1 MKHQIKKIYY
11 DTLTGTGD
19 TKTPNFSLCLR
30 VFVVN
35 LRGVSVSLILLAL
48 LLAGCTAFGPE
59 PTATPS
65 VTPEPTATVLP
76 TVGPQITPAPDVDE
90 TVRAYLD
97 AWKLDDYAGMY
108 NLLTSISRDAISL
121 EDFTARYTSVNAE
134 MALSTVE
141 YEILSSL
148 VRNAQSAQASYRLTL
163 NSVLVGDIQRDTLMS
178 LSLEEGD
185 WRVQWSDELILPE
198 LAGGNSLWMDRHVPS
213 RANIYDR
220 DGEPLVAYG
229 EAVSVGIIPGRL
241 DPENSLGFLEDL
253 QWLTGLHPGT
263 IQAMYADFPFGVD
276 WYLPLGEALRERVE
290 RFYGVDPLYD
300 DGLLYMYPY
309 EGRYYFDNG
318 IAPQT
323 VGYVSLIQAEEVDEY
338 LRKGFRRD
346 EMVGRQG
353 VEYWGEQYLTGNRGG
368 SLYVLGPDSEVI
380 TQLADVEAK
389 PSLPVYTTLDA
400 DLQRAAQLMLS
411 KYAGAIVVME
421 VDTGRVLA
429 MASSPWFDPNAFNP
443 NNYNSG
449 YLLEDIYSPYGG
461 NPLLNRA
468 TQGQYPLGSVFKII
482 TMAAALESGLYTTE
496 STYDCQYAFTE
507 ITDIAPRYDWT
518 YEHCQDELATEGEC
532 KTEPSGL
539 LTLPQGLMRSCNPYF
554 WHIGLDLYRQGLTD
568 AISEMAR
575 GFGLGSLTGIQGVEE
590 ESGQI
595 PDPNEEIDAIN
606 NAIGQGDTL
615 VTPLQ
620 VAQFI
625 AALGN
630 GGTIYQPQLIDQ
642 IGLQG
647 EEPVYQFEP
656 IITGELPIS
665 EDTLETLQRA
675 MVSVVESRRGTAY
688 SVLGAYS
695 SNITPF
701 AGKTGTAE
709 TGLGES
715 HAWFAGY
722 TRRNRADKP
731 DIAIV
736 VVGEFAGEGS
746 EVAAPIFR
754 AVAQQYFEG
763 RRNYLL
769 PWESSVGVIALPE
782 EETPT
787 PEP

>member
-1 MKHQIKKIYY
+1 MKHRIV
-11 DTLTGTGD
+11 L
-19 TKTPNFSLCLR
+19 
-30 VFVVN
+30 
-35 LRGVSVSLILLAL
+35 LIFLIF
-48 LLAGCTAFGPE
+48 LLAGCA
-59 PTATPS
+59 TATPEPAEIS
-65 VTPEPTATVLP
+65 PTPLPSATALP
-76 TVGPQITPAPDVDE
+76 TVAPRTTPVPDVDE
-90 TVRAYLD
+90 AVSAYLA
-97 AWKLDDYAGMY
+97 AWKADDYPSMY
-108 NLLTSISRDAISL
+108 NMLTTVSRDAISL
-121 EDFTARYTSVNAE
+121 EDFTLRYTSVAAE
-134 MALSTVE
+134 LALATVDS
-141 YEILSSL
+141 EILSSL
-148 VRNAQSAQASYRLTL
+148 VRNSQSAQASFRITL
-163 NSVLVGDIQRDTLMS
+163 QSVLVGDIQRDTVMS
-178 LSLEEGD
+178 LSMEDGA

-198 LAGGNSLWMDRHVPS
+198 LAGGNTLWMERHVPS
-213 RANIYDR
+213 RANVYDQN
-220 DGEPLVAYG
+220 GEPLVAYA
-229 EAVSVGIIPGRL
+229 EAVSVGIIPGRI
-241 DPENSLGFLEDL
+241 DPNQADGFLSDL

-263 IQAMYADFPFGVD
+263 ITAMYADFPLGAD
-276 WYLPLGEALRERVE
+276 WYLPLGEALRSHVE
-290 RFYGVDPLYD
+290 RYYSVDPVYD

-309 EGRYYFDNG
+309 EGRYYFNDG
-318 IAPQT
+318 IASQAL
-323 VGYVSLIQAEEVDEY
+323 GYVSLIQAEEVEDY

-353 VEYWGEQYLTGNRGG
+353 IEKWGEEYLTGNRGG
-368 SLYVLGPDSEVI
+368 SLYVLGPDNQVV
-380 TQLADVEAK
+380 TQLADVEAH
-389 PSLPVYTTLDA
+389 PSLPIYTTLDA
-400 DLQRAAQLMLS
+400 DLQQAVQIMLA
-411 KYAGAIVVME
+411 KYAGAVVVME

-443 NNYNSG
+443 NNYNYS
-449 YLLEDIYSPYGG
+449 YQLDDIYSPYSS

-468 TQGQYPLGSVFKII
+468 SQGQYPLGSVFKII
-482 TMAAALESGLYTTE
+482 TLAAAMESGLYTAD

-507 ITDIAPRYDWT
+507 ITDIPPRYDWT
-518 YEHCQDELATEGEC
+518 YEHCTNELATEGEC
-532 KTEPSGL
+532 KTPPSGM
-539 LTLPQGLMRSCNPYF
+539 LTLPEGLMRSCNPYF

-590 ESGQI
+590 EAGNI
-595 PDPNEEIDAIN
+595 PDPQEEIDAIN

-625 AALGN
+625 AAIGN
-630 GGTIYQPQLIDQ
+630 GGTIYQPQLIDH

-647 EEPVYQFEP
+647 EEPVYQFES
-656 IITGELPIS
+656 IAKGELPIS
-665 EDTLETLQRA
+665 DETLNVLQRA
-675 MVSVVESRRGTAY
+675 MISVVENRRGTAY
-688 SVLGAYS
+688 YVLGAYS

-709 TGLGES
+709 TGAGES

-763 RRNYLL
+763 HRSYLL

-782 EETPT
+782 EEPT